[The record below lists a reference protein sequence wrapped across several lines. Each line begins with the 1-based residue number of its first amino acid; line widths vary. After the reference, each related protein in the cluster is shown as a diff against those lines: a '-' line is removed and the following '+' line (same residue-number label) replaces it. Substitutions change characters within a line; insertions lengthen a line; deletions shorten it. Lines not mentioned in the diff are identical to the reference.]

1 MEAVVQVALIF
12 RQFRM
17 AIADGF
23 NRWRDYSGRSSRAQ
37 FWFFYLFLIISPF
50 NFAALSGALVLI
62 FTFLNI
68 PSFATYSLIFSLLYL
83 LIVPVFIAVAVRRM
97 HDVGKSGWFIL
108 VPLYNL
114 YLYVQPPVEKGRIP
128 NWILAEK
135 ISIGFVGI
143 LVVSSIFGFVG
154 GETDSI
160 GGLVLWS
167 VIYLLIRR
175 KNKSIKKSEGQQ

>member
-1 MEAVVQVALIF
+1 MKAASIF
-12 RQFRM
+12 SQMRT

-23 NRWRDYSGRSSRAQ
+23 NRWRDYSGRSSRSH
-37 FWFFYLFLIISPF
+37 FWYFYLFLIISPF
-50 NFAALSGALVLI
+50 IFSALSGVFVLI
-62 FTFLNI
+62 FTLLDI

-114 YLYVQPPVEKGRIP
+114 YLYVQPAVEKGRIP
-128 NWILAEK
+128 NWILAERT
-135 ISIGFVGI
+135 SLGFVGI
-143 LVVSSIFGFVG
+143 LVISSAIGFVG

-167 VIYLLIRR
+167 IIYLLIRR
-175 KNKSIKKSEGQQ
+175 KNKSTKKPSEQ